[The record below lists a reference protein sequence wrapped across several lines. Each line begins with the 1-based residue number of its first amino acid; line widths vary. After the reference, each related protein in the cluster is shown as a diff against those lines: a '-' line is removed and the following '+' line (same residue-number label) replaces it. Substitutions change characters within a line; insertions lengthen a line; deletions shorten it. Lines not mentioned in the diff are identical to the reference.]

1 MRKGKS
7 RRAVVRNYLNKQYRT
22 GNDKQSQ
29 GTPINEISPINET
42 SSKDGV
48 FSNGEKAKYSL
59 SNTNNSSKDV
69 YGFSVNKNA
78 KVNEDL
84 LEELSIYH
92 PDAQVDS
99 NGNVTVYHRTSKE
112 NADKI
117 RKTGVMTGEQL
128 DRRTELKQRLEEL
141 KNNSKKTEL
150 KDKLSNDVFNLAKD
164 SRLAE
169 SYNEKARRGQTFE
182 ADLSKYDTKQQEV
195 IKKATESGI
204 LNNTNRTHDFVDMLA
219 KISAD
224 KGVSFDFTNNEK
236 LKNSSFALEGKTV
249 NGYITDDGNIA
260 LNIDSAKTLKSVVG
274 HEITH
279 ILEGTEFYDTL
290 QQSIVEYAKTK
301 GDYQNRFDTISKL
314 YEGVEGANIDNEL
327 TADLVGDYLF
337 SDTDFI
343 NSLSTEQP
351 NLFKKIYNE
360 IKYLCKVATA
370 GSKEARE
377 LEKVKKAFDNAWK
390 ESSTVQ
396 KNTTDNGSV
405 EYSISRTQNMNWDDQ
420 INGLLKKSG
429 QIKRYDTLVV
439 EKSTPTYLQSDV
451 IEDLPLA
458 IPLSVVTKATNGK
471 DVSHSIEKEKIV
483 DLQKGIKNAE
493 YVIKNPDRNSFA
505 FVTDVKQNGHPILVS
520 FLQNTEFDGD
530 RVHKATSIHL
540 QIDVDSMLKSLPE
553 TATIYV
559 KNKNKFNKTVG
570 ATNNLRG
577 LSANVEFIDDIVPQN
592 SEKSSEKR
600 QYSLSD
606 SDNSPKDVF
615 GFTVKQDAKVN
626 EDLLEELSIWHP
638 DAQVDSDGN
647 VTVYHRT
654 SKENADKIR
663 KTGVMTALEDALF
676 FSSKSE
682 GYVSDYGDTVLAFKI
697 PSTVLRVND
706 IFDGEVHFDVPLKR
720 INNQWSLNVSKY
732 LVDENSNNTQYSLSG
747 ETDYSRVLEMQKEVN
762 QLTNSIKEIENSDE
776 FKLQINNLSNAIDND
791 DVDNG
796 VKAYKQWEEESGYRA
811 IKEKRDAMREELA
824 NFNKRMQDNNSR
836 KALEE
841 EKNAIDK
848 SGLSEADYFRKQ
860 AVKEFG
866 YTPYF
871 YDAGYITPNGKMLN
885 FSGEKGKHYGV
896 RGEDHRAIS
905 VIYAETEGSD
915 ALNRFIKDGN
925 IRIMAE
931 SPGIDISTV
940 AEPTKEQYATIRRF
954 IYEYIDKEY
963 FNIDFTDENG
973 NVIGSLEYENRIN
986 PTRCSVFHS
995 TSYFF

>member
-1 MRKGKS
+1 MNVGNIAKS
-7 RRAVVRNYLNKQYRT
+7 VQNKTDYRNGLTETEQKVVDKEIENRIAESESNGIPLNKREKNKIY
-22 GNDKQSQ
+22 NDVLKDLDKGYISIDTIESALGGETYNNYTTVTKQEDAI
-29 GTPINEISPINET
+29 INEYNELGNKPNL
-42 SSKDGV
+42 SE
-48 FSNGEKAKYSL
+48 FEKRRFA
-59 SNTNNSSKDV
+59 
-69 YGFSVNKNA
+69 
-78 KVNEDL
+78 E
-84 LEELSIYH
+84 LEK
-92 PDAQVDS
+92 QV
-99 NGNVTVYHRTSKE
+99 
-112 NADKI
+112 
-117 RKTGVMTGEQL
+117 
-128 DRRTELKQRLEEL
+128 EEI
-141 KNNSKKTEL
+141 KNNSQ
-150 KDKLSNDVFNLAKD
+150 KDTLRSKLGEEVRNLVKD

-169 SYNEKARRGQTFE
+169 SYNEKARRGQSFE
-182 ADLSKYDTKQQEV
+182 ADLSKYDTKQQDV
-195 IKKATESGI
+195 IKKAVESGV
-204 LNNTNRTHDFVDMLA
+204 LNNTNRTHEFVDMIA

-236 LKNSSFALEGKTV
+236 LKTSGFAVDGKTV
-249 NGYITDDGNIA
+249 NGFVDGEGNIT
-260 LNIDSAKTLKSVVG
+260 LNANSSKWINSVVG

-279 ILEGTEFYDTL
+279 ILEGTELYTAL
-290 QQSIVEYAKTK
+290 QKTITEYAKTK
-301 GDYQNRFDTISKL
+301 GEYQSRYDALAEL

-337 SDTDFI
+337 SDSDFI

-360 IKYLCKVATA
+360 VKYLCKVATA

-390 ESSTVQ
+390 ESGTAQ

-405 EYSISRTQNMNWDDQ
+405 EYSISRTQNMSWDDQ

-429 QIKRYDTLVV
+429 QIKRNDTLVV

-505 FVTDVKQNGHPILVS
+505 FVTDVKQNEHPILVS

-577 LSANVEFIDDIVPQN
+577 LSANVEFIDDILPQN

-732 LVDENSNNTQYSLSG
+732 LVDENANNTQYSLS
-747 ETDYSRVLEMQKEVN
+747 DSH
-762 QLTNSIKEIENSDE
+762 
-776 FKLQINNLSNAIDND
+776 
-791 DVDNG
+791 
-796 VKAYKQWEEESGYRA
+796 
-811 IKEKRDAMREELA
+811 KEKQLDII
-824 NFNKRMQDNNSR
+824 NKYHPKEDW
-836 KALEE
+836 
-841 EKNAIDK
+841 
-848 SGLSEADYFRKQ
+848 DYQ
-860 AVKEFG
+860 
-866 YTPYF
+866 TW
-871 YDAGYITPNGKMLN
+871 IT
-885 FSGEKGKHYGV
+885 
-896 RGEDHRAIS
+896 S
-905 VIYAETEGSD
+905 VDDIKTYAETVED
-915 ALNRFIKDGN
+915 
-925 IRIMAE
+925 E
-931 SPGIDISTV
+931 SN
-940 AEPTKEQYATIRRF
+940 YATTP
-954 IYEYIDKEY
+954 
-963 FNIDFTDENG
+963 DFTDDDVAEALKTGKVTVYSSNDIRFGTFVTPSYMEAKNYAGQGKVNSMVVNLEDVAWIDSLQGQYAPVETDSTADARYSLTEQEAQETNEKLNKVGFNYDVKSETISYSLSIDDGAKYILWKSQYPADKSYNKAIFEYINGRSDITRDEKITILEELGAKVDSNG
-973 NVIGSLEYENRIN
+973 NVRW
-986 PTRCSVFHS
+986 
-995 TSYFF
+995 